1 VEEINT
7 YNTLILIAVEEYRR
21 RKGQESAIEKMIYH
35 MGPKDVQAFD
45 K

>member
-1 VEEINT
+1 MEEINT
-7 YNTLILIAVEEYRR
+7 YNTLILIAVEEYRG
-21 RKGQESAIEKMIYH
+21 RKCQERAVEKMICH